1 MHTNSIIELNNTA
14 YQKNLSFLRTTFGK
28 STNFMCCKMLTATDY
43 RNRFNGV
50 QNGITHFSVFDVEA
64 KIVKAELG
72 DNATILVMGLV
83 QDEDMEWVINNDV
96 EFLFLIRRLMQAEN
110 CKRCIKGNYT
120 Y

>member
-1 MHTNSIIELNNTA
+1 
-14 YQKNLSFLRTTFGK
+14 
-28 STNFMCCKMLTATDY
+28 MLTATGY

-50 QNGITHFSVFDVEA
+50 QNGITHFSVFDVEEA

-96 EFLFLIRRLMQAEN
+96 EFFVLIRDA
-110 CKRCIKGNYT
+110 
-120 Y
+120 